1 MIVRAEDTET
11 DPDLQGSY
19 MDEAQEADY
28 EAYEAFLSDC
38 ERQAEDGDEEDA
50 VLAANTVPLGR
61 GLRIR
66 RAKVRAEYYCVP
78 TTRCIELAHLVS

>member
-11 DPDLQGSY
+11 DPDFQGSY

-38 ERQAEDGDEEDA
+38 DYEAGLQAEDGDEEEQAYWDA
-50 VLAANTVPLGR
+50 VYEYEEQ
-61 GLRIR
+61 
-66 RAKVRAEYYCVP
+66 KSAEYYC
-78 TTRCIELAHLVS
+78 AHNPLY